1 MTGSI
6 GAAGAG
12 MTTLALGHASPVGRW
27 DAANR
32 RRTLALILAMAAGA
46 GICGAVLG
54 LVKPPEPGRTDEQFA
69 YTAAAA
75 VATARNAEARAHA
88 AEAAAHMLE
97 QKLAETEA
105 RLAVL
110 KQTGIAQDLADFAEA
125 ERIGIPRFMKDSTAL
140 WGDERR
146 RVEIA
151 IVREARV
158 NGLDPL
164 MVAAVIHVESHF
176 NPFATSG
183 VGACGLMQLMPPT
196 AQWLLDR
203 DANDDSTGQIR
214 AAHLFNPVFNIK
226 LGTAYLAQLLNR
238 FDGDMNLALI
248 AYNAGPSTAHSLVP
262 NSKAFK
268 RLSSYPHSVLT
279 AYRTLLTAPQQLASR

>member
-1 MTGSI
+1 MV
-6 GAAGAG
+6 AGAG
-12 MTTLALGHASPVGRW
+12 AGTGNTTLVVKAGAARRKTLALV
-27 DAANR
+27 
-32 RRTLALILAMAAGA
+32 LAMAVGA
-46 GICGAVLG
+46 GVSGAVLG
-54 LVKPPEPGRTDEQFA
+54 LVRHPEPNRTGEQFA
-69 YTAAAA
+69 YTATAA
-75 VATARNAEARAHA
+75 VAAARDAEARARDAVAHA
-88 AEAAAHMLE
+88 KALEAQAKAME
-97 QKLAETEA
+97 QQLAETQA

-110 KQTGIAQDLADFAEA
+110 EQTGVEQDLADLKEA

-151 IVREARV
+151 IVREARK

-183 VGACGLMQLMPPT
+183 VGAKGLMQLMPPT
-196 AQWLLDR
+196 AQWIMDK
-203 DANDDSTGQIR
+203 DANDDSTGPMR
-214 AAHLFNPVFNIK
+214 AEHLFNPVFNIK

-248 AYNAGPSTAHSLVP
+248 AYNAGPGTAHSLVP

-268 RLSSYPHSVLT
+268 RLSVYPQSVLA
-279 AYRTLLTAPQQLASR
+279 AYRTLLNPPQQLASR